1 MSENGKNAL
10 SLVSLLEARED
21 TSLLEVRIET
31 GRPHQI
37 RIHLAFAGH
46 PLSGDPLYAAG
57 AAIRNPE
64 ALPGDCGYLL
74 HAERLYFHH
83 PTTGLAL
90 DIRCSPPP
98 ELETS
103 GEYASSGGG

>member
-1 MSENGKNAL
+1 MFKFTQFSITAPIGPVPHPKLGTLHSVSENGKYAL

-46 PLSGDPLYAAG
+46 PLSGDPLYASG
-57 AAIRNPE
+57 AAIRNP
-64 ALPGDCGYLL
+64 D
-74 HAERLYFHH
+74 
-83 PTTGLAL
+83 
-90 DIRCSPPP
+90 
-98 ELETS
+98 
-103 GEYASSGGG
+103 